1 MVQIDRLKKVAVDG
15 KVERLQNEKRRME
28 WLAGAANR
36 RQDLAVHS
44 QKMRARQVRRSQMGY
59 TDDLSSSEEEC
70 YDLCYDN
77 VSNGGASR
85 HLEYD
90 EKMEQQFSGSQYA
103 NVTDFSNMY

>member
-1 MVQIDRLKKVAVDG
+1 
-15 KVERLQNEKRRME
+15 
-28 WLAGAANR
+28 
-36 RQDLAVHS
+36 
-44 QKMRARQVRRSQMGY
+44 MGY

-77 VSNGGASR
+77 VLNGGASR

-90 EKMEQQFSGSQYA
+90 EKMEQQLSGSQYA